1 MFLFAGLVIFQAC
14 RKSNQAMMSIPLP
27 LKCTGE
33 YSQDGGAWQT
43 LSEDTDL
50 SAYDGDLVL
59 RVKVV
64 PELMEGAQI
73 KFYLNHIG
81 MKISVNGES
90 IFESSYEKFSD
101 MCGNAWVMWELPA
114 LAPGDVLE
122 I

>member
-1 MFLFAGLVIFQAC
+1 MDRTDLHSSHGEVI
-14 RKSNQAMMSIPLP
+14 
-27 LKCTGE
+27 TGE

-81 MKISVNGES
+81 MKISVNGKA
-90 IFESSYEKFSD
+90 FL
-101 MCGNAWVMWELPA
+101 NQVMKSFRICA
-114 LAPGDVLE
+114 GMHG
-122 I
+122 